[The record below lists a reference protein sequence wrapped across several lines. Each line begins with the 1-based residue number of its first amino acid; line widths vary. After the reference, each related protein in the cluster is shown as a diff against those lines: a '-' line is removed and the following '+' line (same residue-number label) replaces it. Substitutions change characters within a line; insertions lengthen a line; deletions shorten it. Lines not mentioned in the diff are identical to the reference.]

1 MRTIKTTSGAEVQLD
16 GDILT
21 LMETLY
27 LEVTAKRELDR
38 SFEDMVREIQ
48 VLIAQMDEGER
59 RAYLLESLFLN
70 SVTYE
75 NERLA
80 AYMRKLG
87 TEAETE

>member
-27 LEVTAKRELDR
+27 VEVTAKQALER
-38 SFEDMVREIQ
+38 SFEDMMREIQ
-48 VLIAQMDEGER
+48 AMIDQMDDGER
-59 RAYLLESLFLN
+59 RTYLLESLFLN
-70 SVTYE
+70 TVTYE

-87 TEAETE
+87 QETE